1 MTKIKI
7 CGIRTYDN
15 ALMVAQAGADM
26 IGLNFYPETPRYLMP
41 QDAKVIVQKLR
52 DKLGDDSPLIIGLF
66 VNASSDEIFAMRD
79 EVKFDF
85 AQLSGDESASL
96 LQDLNGVGFKS
107 IRPETRKMALDDV
120 QRFEAN
126 FPTNEHVPSL
136 ILDAFNPNLYGGTGE
151 TASVEVALDVQRQ
164 VPRMMLAGGLNPDN
178 VAERIQM
185 IQPWGVDVASGV
197 EDGTPGIKDEA
208 KVKVLIEAV
217 KKVSV

>member
-7 CGIRTYDN
+7 CGIRTYEN

-41 QDAKVIVQKLR
+41 QDAKIIVQKLR
-52 DKLGDDSPLIIGLF
+52 DKLGDDCPLIIGLF
-66 VNASSDEIFAMRD
+66 VNASNDEIRAMR
-79 EVKFDF
+79 EAVGFDF
-85 AQLSGDESASL
+85 AQLSGDEPASL
-96 LQDLNGVGFKS
+96 LQELKGVGFKS
-107 IRPETRKMALDDV
+107 IRPETKTIALADI
-120 QRFEAN
+120 QGFESS
-126 FPTNEHVPSL
+126 FPIHERVPSL
-136 ILDAFNPNLYGGTGE
+136 ILDAFNPKLYGGTGE
-151 TASVEVALDVQRQ
+151 TASVEVALEVKNLA
-164 VPRMMLAGGLNPDN
+164 PRMMLAGGLNPDN

-208 KVKVLIEAV
+208 KVKAFIEAV